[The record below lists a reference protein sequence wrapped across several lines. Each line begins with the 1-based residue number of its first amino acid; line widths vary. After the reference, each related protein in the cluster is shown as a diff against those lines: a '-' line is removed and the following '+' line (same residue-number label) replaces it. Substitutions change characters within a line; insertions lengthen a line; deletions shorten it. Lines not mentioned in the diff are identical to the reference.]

1 MTTNAQ
7 QFQWSGVMPA
17 ITTPMHSNGEI
28 AVDAAVSHAEWMI
41 ASGCD
46 GVVIGGSL
54 GEGQALSTDEKIRL
68 WNMVSAALHGRAPVI
83 AAIGSASTLDAC
95 ALARRAADAGCA
107 GLMVLPPYVH
117 SGDQREA
124 LAHIAATACAT
135 NLPVM
140 VYNNP
145 QAYRADLSADALAT
159 LANRHANIRAVK
171 DSTGDPQRIAQLV
184 ALTRTGHAPT
194 DLAVFVGLDD
204 VVPAGVAAGAQGWIA
219 GLANALPAESVMLWK
234 LAIAQRS
241 GAPIGTITAEQ
252 LDRAFLPLLRMDTVG
267 DFVQRIKI
275 VQAFVGRGSE
285 SVRAPRLELDASAHA
300 ACLAIIRS
308 VLIEFDR
315 LGILAQNRRIRS
327 ILTEA
332 RND

>member
-1 MTTNAQ
+1 MMTSAP
-7 QFQWSGVMPA
+7 QFRWSGVMPA
-17 ITTPMHSNGEI
+17 ITTPMNSSGEI
-28 AVDAAVSHAEWMI
+28 DFDAAAAHAQWLI

-46 GVVIGGSL
+46 GIVIGGSL
-54 GEGQALSTDEKIRL
+54 GEGQTLSVDEKIRL
-68 WNMVSAALHGRAPVI
+68 WKIVSAALRGQAPVI
-83 AAIGSASTLDAC
+83 AAIGSASTFDAC
-95 ALARRAADAGCA
+95 TLARHAADSGCA

-145 QAYRADLSADALAT
+145 QAYRADLTADSLAA

-184 ALTRTGHAPT
+184 ALTRTGRAPT

-204 VVPAGVAAGAQGWIA
+204 VVPAGVSAGAQGWIA
-219 GLANALPAESVMLWK
+219 GLANALPTESVMLWK
-234 LAIAQRS
+234 IAVAQRS

-252 LDRAFLPLLRMDTVG
+252 LDRAFLPLLRMDTVS

-275 VQAFVGRGSE
+275 VQAFMGRGNE
-285 SVRAPRLELDASAHA
+285 SVRAPRLELHASERAD
-300 ACLAIIRS
+300 CLAIIRG
-308 VLIEFDR
+308 VLSEFDR
-315 LGILAQNRRIRS
+315 LGILA
-327 ILTEA
+327 EA